1 MASKNLMD
9 KQFSKLEEAHL
20 NYLEAAQVDFDENQ
34 DEANYLNHPNQD
46 WNDAR
51 KMYGDFLKERKQL
64 KVNIKRMAKFKT
76 KQKILKASIMNFGTP
91 AENITNLIKEGIS
104 STDVRA
110 ESNRFEEMAK
120 KLFHKKDDIHS
131 ISSGINDFDA
141 EGFKTRLR
149 MTVIDKV
156 KS

>member
-1 MASKNLMD
+1 MAINEKNARGMAKGAFTRVRNILLNHIQSGVENNTVLASKNQMD
-9 KQFSKLEEAHL
+9 DQFSKLEEAHL

-64 KVNIKRMAKFKT
+64 KVNIERMAKFKT
-76 KQKILKASIMNFGTP
+76 KQKILEASIMNFGTP

-110 ESNRFEEMAK
+110 ESNRFEEIAQK
-120 KLFHKKDDIHS
+120 
-131 ISSGINDFDA
+131 
-141 EGFKTRLR
+141 
-149 MTVIDKV
+149 
-156 KS
+156 